1 MKYTKNY
8 QYKNP
13 NSDDAY
19 DIQND
24 FILWALSC

>member
-1 MKYTKNY
+1 MKYTVNY
-8 QYKNP
+8 RFKKPDQ
-13 NSDDAY
+13 DDAY